1 MRAMGGPLMSRRRR
15 KPTLPSSTRRDT
27 QSGEHQT
34 QQRVARRLRRPTKTH
49 TARRPRTASSRL
61 PLRARGAHHD
71 HELDPQLEL
80 GVGETDGLA
89 RIDEVV
95 FVGPRT
101 TTCSAPSAPVADL
114 QRERAV
120 ASRLRHKQLPS
131 LELEWMPGERL
142 DVQSLGSKPLVLYC
156 HPGIEPGTAVSEGE
170 EDEQAVGADAAEC
183 RSFAERELE
192 LASMNHRVVGVS
204 SQSAASQL
212 DLATQ
217 EALPHVMLSDDR
229 LELAEEMGLPTF
241 EVDGV
246 RLYERVTLIV
256 RDGRVQKVFYPILDP
271 AAHATEV
278 AEWLREDEAASPG

>member
-1 MRAMGGPLMSRRRR
+1 MSRRRR
-15 KPTLPSSTRRDT
+15 KPTILQSARRDP
-27 QSGEHQT
+27 QRSEHQT
-34 QQRVARRLRRPTKTH
+34 QQRVARRPRRPSKAY
-49 TARRPRTASSRL
+49 TAKRPRTASGRAR
-61 PLRARGAHHD
+61 LRARGAR
-71 HELDPQLEL
+71 HEADPQLEL
-80 GVGETDGLA
+80 GIAETDGLA
-89 RIDEVV
+89 RIDEIV
-95 FVGPRT
+95 FIGPRT
-101 TTCSAPSAPVADL
+101 TARSVPSAPVADP
-114 QRERAV
+114 QRELAV
-120 ASRLRHKQLPS
+120 VARLRHRQLPS

-142 DVQSLGSKPLVLYC
+142 DVQALGTKPLVLYC
-156 HPGIEPGTAVSEGE
+156 HPGTEPGMREL
-170 EDEQAVGADAAEC
+170 EDRDDEPTPGADAAQC

-204 SQSAASQL
+204 SQSAAAQM

-271 AAHATEV
+271 TAHAAEV
-278 AEWLREDEAASPG
+278 AEWLREDEAASLS